1 MFLVQAAVRLYTMFR
16 KDWEA
21 ERMARQTKNKNSKKK
36 AAKAKTEAPKLEPS
50 RLVVENQFCN
60 TLPSPVETKRPPR
73 IYNFNA
79 VKL

>member
-1 MFLVQAAVRLYTMFR
+1 MMFLVQAAVRLYTMFR

-50 RLVVENQFCN
+50 RLVKTKEASKSIGSRPQYA
-60 TLPSPVETKRPPR
+60 PSDSDDD
-73 IYNFNA
+73 
-79 VKL
+79 